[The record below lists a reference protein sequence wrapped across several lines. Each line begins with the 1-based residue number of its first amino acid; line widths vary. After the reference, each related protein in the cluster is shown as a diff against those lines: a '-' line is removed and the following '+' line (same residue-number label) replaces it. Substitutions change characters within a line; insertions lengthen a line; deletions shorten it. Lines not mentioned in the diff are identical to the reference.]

1 MSYEL
6 KDPDNYEYLEKT
18 GDYSNDVVRNI
29 NNNAYKQQE
38 ADKLENFL
46 FSIKQNL
53 TKEELEKILK
63 RKKKRNN

>member
-6 KDPDNYEYLEKT
+6 RDPDNYEYQEKT
-18 GDYSNDVVRNI
+18 GNYSNDVVRDI

-38 ADKLENFL
+38 AGQLENFL

-53 TKEELEKILK
+53 TKEEIEEIL
-63 RKKKRNN
+63 RRNKKRR

>member
-53 TKEELEKILK
+53 TKEVFEKILK